1 MILLYSTV
9 ERLIDA
15 ITPVFIIAVLP
26 IAVVWLVSS
35 TRKHEIDKRAEVL
48 FKAIETGYPIDQ
60 TLLIRPQRS
69 LKERLL
75 TRFTVGL
82 VLSLIGIGWCITAF
96 IFSDPDSVKNE
107 PGEFLFIFFLPAVLF
122 LATGAGLVVSWLLGR
137 KQLND

>member
-15 ITPVFIIAVLP
+15 ITPVFIIVILP
-26 IAVVWLVSS
+26 VAVVWLVSS
-35 TRKHEIDKRAEVL
+35 ARKHEIDKRAEVL
-48 FKAIETGYPIDQ
+48 FKAIETGCPIDQ

-82 VLSLIGIGWCITAF
+82 VLSLIGIGWCIVAF
-96 IFSDPDSVKNE
+96 IFADPDSVNND
-107 PGEFLFIFFLPAVLF
+107 PGEYLFIFFLPAVLF
-122 LATGAGLVVSWLLGR
+122 LATGIGLVVSWLIGR
-137 KQLND
+137 KQLED